1 MRRAPAEVL
10 LGSADE
16 VLRGIESDFALLDAV
31 EGGGPASV
39 HVWTSATSAV
49 VLGVSLDA
57 EQEADLDAC
66 RERGVA
72 VVRRASGGGAVVV
85 GPGTVQ
91 VAFAFPHAIS
101 PLLATIEG
109 TKRYCAGLM
118 IEALGRAGCNA
129 SLEVDRSGDLRHED
143 RKVAGVALARR
154 RSASLLHATLLVEAD
169 LALLGA
175 VLRHPAREPDYRGGR
190 RHEDFVANV
199 GRVNVGEFGAGLVAR
214 IRSDERSDT

>member
-1 MRRAPAEVL
+1 MRRAPAEIL

-31 EGGGPASV
+31 ESGGAASV
-39 HVWTSATSAV
+39 HVWTSASAAV
-49 VLGVSLDA
+49 VLGVSLDV
-57 EQEADLDAC
+57 EKEADLEAC

-85 GPGTVQ
+85 GPGTMQ
-91 VAFAFPHAIS
+91 VAFALPHAIS

-109 TKRYCAGLM
+109 TKRFCAGMM

-129 SLEVDRSGDLRHED
+129 PLEVDRSGDLRRED
-143 RKVAGVALARR
+143 RKMAGVALARR

-190 RHEDFVANV
+190 RHEDFVANL
-199 GRVNVGEFGAGLVAR
+199 GRVEIRKFEMALVAG
-214 IRSDERSDT
+214 IRSAETACP

>member
-1 MRRAPAEVL
+1 MRRAPAEIL

-31 EGGGPASV
+31 EDGGAASV
-39 HVWTSATSAV
+39 HVWTSASAAV
-49 VLGVSLDA
+49 VLGVSLDV
-57 EQEADLDAC
+57 EREADLEAC

-72 VVRRASGGGAVVV
+72 VVRRSSGGGAVVV
-85 GPGTVQ
+85 GPGTLQ
-91 VAFAFPHAIS
+91 VAFALPHVIS

-109 TKRYCAGLM
+109 TKRFCAGLM
-118 IEALGRAGCNA
+118 IEALGRAGCDA
-129 SLEVDRSGDLRHED
+129 SLEVDRSGDLRRED

-169 LALLGA
+169 LTLLGA

-190 RHEDFVANV
+190 RHEDFVAN
-199 GRVNVGEFGAGLVAR
+199 LVTLDSALLGPALHSALR
-214 IRSDERSDT
+214 TAST